1 MTTPR
6 LSSRV
11 ARGGRLSRLGIL
23 TVLLLCV
30 ALAAPVFAYV
40 SVSKHGVI
48 IPKHGSGSATVSCRG
63 KQHIAFGGLIAQF
76 DVPHDAIVFPTGMR
90 KSGAGKWTATG
101 SSLSTSRGSRLAS
114 VAYCGDAI
122 ATVTRRKTATVES
135 HRSGAAVAT
144 CPAGTV
150 VVGGGF
156 ATKPFPFFEDV
167 KGLER
172 LTARTW
178 RATILNIGDQRTTIT
193 AIAYCG
199 HGAVP
204 VMRSHSIKIRSG
216 AGGTVRARCPRG
228 KSLLFGGEVAAAPG
242 VADRL
247 PHVFPFSLTAETK
260 TRWAVKATNGGGKG
274 GTLTALA
281 YCR

>member
-1 MTTPR
+1 MTTRRATRGRR
-6 LSSRV
+6 L
-11 ARGGRLSRLGIL
+11 GRLSGV
-23 TVLLLCV
+23 TVALLCV
-30 ALAAPVFAYV
+30 VLAAPVFAYV
-40 SVSKHGVI
+40 SRSNRGVI
-48 IPKHGSGSATVSCRG
+48 IPKHGSGSATARCPG
-63 KQHIAFGGLIAQF
+63 KQQVVFGGMIAQF

-90 KSGAGKWTATG
+90 KTAAGRWTATG
-101 SSLSTSRGSRLAS
+101 SSLSSTRGSRLSS
-114 VAYCGDAI
+114 VAYCGSAKGTI
-122 ATVTRRKTATVES
+122 TRQKTVNVAG

-156 ATKPFPFFEDV
+156 KTKPFPFFEDV

-172 LTARTW
+172 LTKRTW

-204 VMRSHSIKIRSG
+204 VMRAHAIQVKSG
-216 AGGTVRARCPRG
+216 RGGTVRATCPRG
-228 KSLLFGGEVAAAPG
+228 KVLVFGGVVAAAPG
-242 VADRL
+242 VADNQ
-247 PHVFPFSLTAETK
+247 PHVFPFSLTAETT
-260 TRWAVKATNGGGKG
+260 TRWAVKATNGGGHRG
-274 GTLTALA
+274 NLTALA